1 MSPRHRAA
9 IYKDDV
15 GARIVLPLQKRDG
28 QPLDVS
34 LATLM
39 RIRCSHA
46 VSGGDFQPT
55 ATFATPPFGN
65 GLGTDGHI
73 EVITT
78 SLGLPGGFV
87 FTEGGVWVLQ
97 PYIEFANGAEKFHGQ
112 PSTVHIGEIPA
123 TPIL

>member
-1 MSPRHRAA
+1 MTRHTSA

-46 VSGGDFQPT
+46 VSGADFQPD
-55 ATFATPPFGN
+55 ASFADPPFGN
-65 GLGTDGHI
+65 GTGTDGVI
-73 EVITT
+73 EVVTT
-78 SLGLPGGFV
+78 ALTLPGGFV
-87 FTEGGVWVLQ
+87 FTESGVWVLQ
-97 PYIEFANGAEKFHGQ
+97 PYIEFAGGAEKFHGQ